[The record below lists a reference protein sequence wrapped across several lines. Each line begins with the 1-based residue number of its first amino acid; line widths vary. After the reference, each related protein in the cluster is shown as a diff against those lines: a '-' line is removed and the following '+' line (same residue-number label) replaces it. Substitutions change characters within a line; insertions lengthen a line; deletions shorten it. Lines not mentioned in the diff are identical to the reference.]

1 MSLSHRHAVLDALM
15 TVLDEEHANAVYEF
29 RRVTKKAPL
38 TEFAAKR
45 LAKKLAA
52 WGDAN
57 EAAGIMIDRC
67 WQGFEVDWA
76 LKFTRPQTQPRG
88 IMGAATQ
95 LIGDHYGSAGHTG
108 SELAIERFPAGS
120 RH

>member
-1 MSLSHRHAVLDALM
+1 MSKSPRQLIFDALM

-38 TEFAAKR
+38 TEYAARR
-45 LAKKLAA
+45 LAKKLAE

-57 EAAGIMIDRC
+57 EAADIMIDRC
-67 WQGFEVDWA
+67 WQGFEVEWA
-76 LKFTRPQTQPRG
+76 LKFTRPKAQPRG
-88 IMGAATQ
+88 IMGAASEI
-95 LIGDHYGSAGHTG
+95 LGDSYGSTGVAGNQLT
-108 SELAIERFPAGS
+108 LERIPAGP

>member
-1 MSLSHRHAVLDALM
+1 MSLSHRHAILDALM
-15 TVLDEEHANAVYEF
+15 TVLDEEHAIAVYEF

-57 EAAGIMIDRC
+57 EAACIMIDRC

-76 LKFTRPQTQPRG
+76 LKFTRPTSQPRG
-88 IMGAATQ
+88 IMGAASQ
-95 LIGDHYGSAGHTG
+95 LIGEHYGSTSHAG
-108 SELAIERFPAGS
+108 SELAFERIPAGP